1 MASPGPVHFGPSE
14 SELGQLVPA
23 TLFLLP
29 STSSVS
35 GSRISC
41 LVPTPYSRLICH
53 GPCLVCSLFSSSSSA
68 PSLSFCCFLSL
79 PSNRRGLL
87 DGGLA
92 WPGRGLSP
100 AGQLLLQD
108 HCLHNLSGPCLTA
121 LKPPAFPTWFSVHWH
136 IWKITVPA
144 GAVPGALA
152 LFPVFCRVNC
162 TPGLSLE
169 WLCASHCSLPASY
182 EVPQELLIWMGDNQ
196 QHVGLRKRKGC

>member
-1 MASPGPVHFGPSE
+1 MSCSLPLILNSFVIALVWFVPSFSPPLPLPPFLPF
-14 SELGQLVPA
+14 
-23 TLFLLP
+23 FLLFSFSP
-29 STSSVS
+29 LKQARAV
-35 GSRISC
+35 C
-41 LVPTPYSRLICH
+41 
-53 GPCLVCSLFSSSSSA
+53 GP
-68 PSLSFCCFLSL
+68 PIT
-79 PSNRRGLL
+79 GL

-92 WPGRGLSP
+92 WPGRCLSP

-169 WLCASHCSLPASY
+169 WLCASHCSLPAS
-182 EVPQELLIWMGDNQ
+182 
-196 QHVGLRKRKGC
+196 